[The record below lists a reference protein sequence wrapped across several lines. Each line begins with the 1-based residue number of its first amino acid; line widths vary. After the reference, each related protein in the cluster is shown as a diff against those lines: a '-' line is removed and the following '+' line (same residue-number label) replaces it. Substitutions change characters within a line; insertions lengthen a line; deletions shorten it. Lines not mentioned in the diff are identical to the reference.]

1 MQMRAELGELAEAVN
16 QDLPGSRLRLR
27 EDELDELEALL
38 QTQPQLWPVGLAD
51 TFRLLQRKLR
61 MEPIDRQ
68 AIPPALLDFF
78 DRKFRRD
85 LDPMALARHIGEDIC
100 TACADCTCRC

>member
-1 MQMRAELGELAEAVN
+1 MEMRTEIEALVQGLN
-16 QDLPGSRLRLR
+16 QDLPRSRLRLR
-27 EDELDELEALL
+27 EEELARLEALL
-38 QTQPQLWPVGLAD
+38 LADPNLWPVGLAD

-61 MEPIDRQ
+61 MEPVDRQ

-100 TACADCTCRC
+100 TSCADCTCRC